1 MLNFIETLKRRDRFD
16 SIIVG
21 KKRSDNMS
29 LINEL
34 KPQETVQGMYL
45 CKFKQLL
52 KNKNGKDYY
61 TLKLQDRTGIVDGKI
76 WCLHGGI
83 GAFEVDDIIE
93 VEGETLLY
101 QDNMQLNVTKVQ
113 KAEGGYDLKDF
124 LPHTKKDV
132 NSLEASLMGFI
143 DQVQNSYLK
152 QLLEAILYENKI
164 FDAFTKHSG
173 GKSVHHAYLNGL
185 LEHTVT
191 VTQIGIQLAS
201 LYEGVCKDYVIAGC
215 LLHDIGKLKE
225 LTPFPR
231 NDYSDE
237 GQLLGHLMIGAE
249 MVHDAAKE
257 IEGFPEEIER
267 ILKHILIAHHGE
279 YEYGSPKR
287 PKCIE
292 AMIVHLADY
301 SDSRLKMMEEMIESS
316 NEEPYAG
323 YHKILTRN
331 IRKVRL

>member
-1 MLNFIETLKRRDRFD
+1 MKRQDRFD
-16 SIIVG
+16 TINY
-21 KKRSDNMS
+21 REEEERNRMP

-34 KPQETVQGMYL
+34 KPQETIRGIYL
-45 CKFKQLL
+45 CKFKQVL
-52 KNKNGKDYY
+52 KNKNGKDYCSVR
-61 TLKLQDRTGIVDGKI
+61 LQDCTGTLDGKI
-76 WCLHGGI
+76 WSLHSGI
-83 GAFEVDDIIE
+83 GAFEVDDMIE

-101 QDNMQLNVTKVQ
+101 QENLQLNITKVTKL
-113 KAEGGYDLKDF
+113 ESGYDLKDYI
-124 LPHTKKDV
+124 PHTKKDV
-132 NSLEASLMGFI
+132 TKLQERLMQFI
-143 DQVQNSYLK
+143 DQVENVYLK
-152 QLLEAILYENKI
+152 RLLENI
-164 FDAFTKHSG
+164 FYDDVMFESFSKHSG
-173 GKSVHHAYLNGL
+173 GKTIHHAYLSGL

-191 VTQIGIQLAS
+191 VTEIGVDLAEK
-201 LYEGVCKDYVIAGC
+201 YEHVCMDYVIAGC

-225 LTPFPR
+225 LTAFPK

-249 MVHDAAKE
+249 MIHDVARS

-287 PKCIE
+287 PKCME

-301 SDSRLKMMEEMIESS
+301 TDSRLKMMEEMLENSHD
-316 NEEPYAG
+316 EPYAG
-323 YHKILTRN
+323 YHKVLTRN

>member
-1 MLNFIETLKRRDRFD
+1 MP
-16 SIIVG
+16 
-21 KKRSDNMS
+21 

-34 KPQETVQGMYL
+34 KPQEGIQGTYL

-61 TLKLQDRTGIVDGKI
+61 TLKLQDRTGTVDGKI
-76 WCLHGGI
+76 WCIHGGI
-83 GAFEVDDIIE
+83 GSFEVDDIVE
-93 VEGETLLY
+93 VEGETILY
-101 QDNMQLNVTKVQ
+101 QDNLQLNVTKVQ
-113 KAEGGYDLKDF
+113 KAESNYDLKDF
-124 LPHTKKDV
+124 LPHTKKDI
-132 NSLEASLMGFI
+132 NILQESLMGFI

-152 QLLEAILYENKI
+152 QLLEAIFYEDTL
-164 FDAFTKHSG
+164 FEAFSKHSG
-173 GKSVHHAYLNGL
+173 GKTVHHGYLNGL

-191 VTQIGIQLAS
+191 VTQIGIHLAS

-215 LLHDIGKLKE
+215 LLHDIGKLRE

-237 GQLLGHLMIGAE
+237 GQLLGHLIIGAE
-249 MVHDAAKE
+249 MVHDVAKG
-257 IEGFPEEIER
+257 IDGFPEEMER

-287 PKCIE
+287 PKCLE

-301 SDSRLKMMEEMIESS
+301 SDSRIKMMEEMIQSS
-316 NEEPYAG
+316 HEEPYVG

-331 IRKVRL
+331 IRKVSL

>member
-1 MLNFIETLKRRDRFD
+1 MP
-16 SIIVG
+16 
-21 KKRSDNMS
+21 

-34 KPQETVQGMYL
+34 KPQENIKGIYL
-45 CKFKQLL
+45 CKYKQLL

-61 TLKLQDRTGIVDGKI
+61 SIKLQDKSGILDGKI

-83 GAFEVDDIIE
+83 GEFEVDDIVE

-101 QDNMQLNVTKVQ
+101 QDNLQLNVSKMK
-113 KAEGGYDLKDF
+113 KAEDGFDLKDF

-132 NSLEASLMGFI
+132 DVLEEQLMNFI
-143 DQVQNSYLK
+143 ERVENPFIK
-152 QLLEAILYENKI
+152 KLLENI
-164 FDAFTKHSG
+164 FLEDSLFEAFVKHSA

-185 LEHTVT
+185 LEHTVSVAT
-191 VTQIGIQLAS
+191 IGTTLAG
-201 LYEGVCKDYVIAGC
+201 LYEGVCLDYVIAGC
-215 LLHDIGKLKE
+215 LLHDIGKLRE
-225 LTPFPR
+225 LSQFPR

-249 MVHDAAKE
+249 MVHDTIKE
-257 IEGFPEEIER
+257 IPDFPDEIER

-279 YEYGSPKR
+279 LEYGSPVP

-301 SDSRLKMMEEMIESS
+301 SDSRIKMVEEMVEGSH
-316 NEEPYAG
+316 EEPYVG
-323 YHKILTRN
+323 YHKLLARN
-331 IRKVRL
+331 IRKVNL